1 MQRNLGTLLLIVFLV
16 LVIVAASVFIL
27 RGTPS
32 AEDGPSDGPAVT
44 VAPPRETSAPAASG
58 GADPG
63 ALPGGTPE
71 PLLSPA
77 PTAEPT
83 PAPTPEPTPEPTPAP
98 TPVPDAKGSFASD
111 TGTGLNLSA
120 DWRTFT
126 AGDGK
131 RKLNV
136 EVTVLSYSIYASAQ
150 YRSITLR
157 VGEKSWSADF
167 AGVQYDGKEQIKTP
181 AASFTVDAPA
191 SGTPVSVE
199 WAYGGTYSGKE
210 LTVITARG
218 TVQ

>member
-44 VAPPRETSAPAASG
+44 VAPPRETSAPTASG
-58 GADPG
+58 RPDPG

-71 PLLSPA
+71 PLQTPE
-77 PTAEPT
+77 PTAE
-83 PAPTPEPTPEPTPAP
+83 PTPEPTPEPKPTP

-111 TGTGLNLSA
+111 TGTGLNLKV
-120 DWRTFT
+120 DWHTVT
-126 AGDGK
+126 AGAGK
-131 RKLNV
+131 RSLHIDV
-136 EVTVLSYSIYASAQ
+136 SVVSYSIYASAQ

-157 VGEKSWSADF
+157 IGEKSWSADF

-181 AASFTVDAPA
+181 AASFEVDAPA
-191 SGTPVSVE
+191 AGTPITVE

-210 LTVITARG
+210 LTVISAKG